1 MLPELPS
8 EFGLIVMIALE
19 QLTGL
24 PWIDLDKFQDM
35 DSEELKEV
43 KQCAL
48 VLCQRLDDI
57 LG

>member
-1 MLPELPS
+1 
-8 EFGLIVMIALE
+8 MIALE

-43 KQCAL
+43 QQCAL

-57 LG
+57 FG